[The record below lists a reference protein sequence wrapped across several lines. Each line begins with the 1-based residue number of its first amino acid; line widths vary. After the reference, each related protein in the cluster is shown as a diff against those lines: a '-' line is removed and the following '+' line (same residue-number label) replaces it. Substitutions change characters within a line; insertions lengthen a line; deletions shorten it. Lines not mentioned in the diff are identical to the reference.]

1 MTLPAQDAQIPP
13 DLVAAFGIFLGRRPN
28 PENAPRHGD
37 HYELNRILARSAEFR
52 ASPRAAKTPI
62 GWPLAQVF
70 VSKPARV
77 IYCPIGKNACTFL
90 KAEVARTARPAFMNY
105 MARDIHF
112 ITDHVRTGLQLS
124 DYPEAEAR
132 ALAADPA
139 YLRFAVLRDPFDRL
153 LSAYVEKF
161 VIGRTAPDNIQ
172 HTVSVVAPVQR
183 AEGLGQPDHD
193 RGISFRQFV
202 EHLAVADPTQLDAH
216 WRPQALYLAGM
227 TYDRLFRIDAL
238 DRVME
243 MLEARSGL
251 TLGRQAVNVT
261 GSGQGM
267 PRPGAMD
274 LMPAEIAATPRIARE
289 SFVDPAIEAVI
300 RRVFAADY
308 ALLGQD

>member
-1 MTLPAQDAQIPP
+1 MTLPAPDAQIPP

-28 PENAPRHGD
+28 PANAPRHEN

-52 ASPRAAKTPI
+52 ASPRAVKTPI

-70 VSKPARV
+70 VSKPAKV

-90 KAEVARTARPAFMNY
+90 KAEVARTAQPAFMNY

-132 ALAADPA
+132 ALATDPA

-153 LSAYVEKF
+153 LSAYIEKF
-161 VIGRTAPDNIQ
+161 VLGRTAPDNIQ
-172 HTVSVVAPVQR
+172 HTRSVVAPVQR
-183 AEGLGQPDHD
+183 AAGLGQPDHD

-202 EHLAVADPTQLDAH
+202 SHLETADPARLDPH

-227 TYDRLFRIDAL
+227 DYDRLFRIDEL
-238 DRVME
+238 DTVME
-243 MLEARSGL
+243 MLETRSGL
-251 TLGRQAVNVT
+251 TLGRQARNVT
-261 GSGQGM
+261 GSGKGT

-274 LMPAEIAATPRIARE
+274 LLPGKIAGTPRIARA
-289 SFVDPAIEAVI
+289 SFLDHGIEAAI
-300 RRVFAADY
+300 HRVYAADFT
-308 ALLGQD
+308 LLGQN